1 MITDECMREMRTRP
15 RTATA
20 VLLEPTAKRAEP
32 GGRSRIFNL
41 GSRACRAGCVAL
53 AALAACHRAS
63 PPAASETTA
72 ATTTSA
78 GRDTTLGVPAPD
90 SAAQA
95 AAAFVQSFYGWYKQV
110 GERYEDAVADSPG
123 WFAPA
128 LVAAMRLDNA
138 ASRANPSEVVGLD
151 WDPFLDTQDPC
162 DPYQVTGTSRRGDTV
177 LAAVNGMCNDRPPQ
191 VEPDVIAEVRFVGR
205 RWVFVDF
212 RHVGNPGSL
221 VQDLRILAA
230 SRDSDTTRAGSRR
243 R

>member
-1 MITDECMREMRTRP
+1 M
-15 RTATA
+15 
-20 VLLEPTAKRAEP
+20 
-32 GGRSRIFNL
+32 NHL
-41 GSRACRAGCVAL
+41 GSWTPRAGRILLVA
-53 AALAACHRAS
+53 AVAACHKES
-63 PPAASETTA
+63 PPPAAAASSTA
-72 ATTTSA
+72 VA
-78 GRDTTLGVPAPD
+78 GPDTTLGVPAPD

-95 AAAFVQSFYGWYKQV
+95 AARFIQSFYVWYKQI

-138 ASRANPSEVVGLD
+138 AQRANPAEVVGLD

-191 VEPDVIAEVRFVGR
+191 VQPDVIAEVRYVGG

-221 VQDLRILAA
+221 VQDLRVLRA
-230 SRDSDTTRAGSRR
+230 SRDSDTTRAGSRSR
-243 R
+243 